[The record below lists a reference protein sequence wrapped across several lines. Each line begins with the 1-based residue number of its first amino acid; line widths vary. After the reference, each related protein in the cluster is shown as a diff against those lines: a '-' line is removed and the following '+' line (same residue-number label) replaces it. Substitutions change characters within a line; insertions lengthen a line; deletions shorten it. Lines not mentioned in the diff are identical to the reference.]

1 MGWTGDPGSL
11 TPGGERVGWVDGRD
25 LYLDFEVAFG
35 VARRK
40 AEESGVPLDIRPVML
55 KKRLDDQGILVSKEE
70 SRETLE
76 IRKVING
83 ESKKVLHVRA
93 SSLRR

>member
-1 MGWTGDPGSL
+1 LGWTGDPPSL
-11 TPGGERVGWVDGRD
+11 TPSGERVGWVDGRD

-40 AEESGVPLDIRPVML
+40 AEESGVPLAMSAVTL
-55 KKRLDDQGILVSKEE
+55 KKRLDDQAILVSKDK
-70 SRETLE
+70 SRETLT
-76 IRKVING
+76 IRKLIEG
-83 ESKKVLHVRA
+83 RSRSVLHVRA